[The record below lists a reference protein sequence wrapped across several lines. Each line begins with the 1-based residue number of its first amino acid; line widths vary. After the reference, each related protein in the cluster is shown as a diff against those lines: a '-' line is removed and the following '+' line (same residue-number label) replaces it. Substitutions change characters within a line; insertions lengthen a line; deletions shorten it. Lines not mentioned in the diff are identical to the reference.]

1 MLAKTYS
8 FTTIGIDSTAVDV
21 EIDLR
26 KGGQESFTTIVG
38 LPDAAVKESKERL
51 FSAIINSALQFPRK
65 RILVNLA
72 PADIKKH
79 GPVFDLPMA
88 IGILIA
94 SEQILSPP
102 EKSIAFIGELA
113 LDGSV
118 RPVRG
123 ALSVAIA
130 ARAAGFQKL
139 VVPKDNAIEAGLV
152 PGIDIFPVATLGQVV
167 KLIESPTEFEPI
179 NLNCEEIFY
188 QNHFYEIDFK
198 DIKGQEHAKRAS
210 EIAVAGGHNMILV
223 GPPGSGKTMLAKRIA
238 TLMPEMTL
246 EEAIE
251 TTRIHSVRGLLNS
264 NHQLIATRPFRSPHH
279 TISDVGL
286 IGGGA
291 SIEPGEVSL
300 ANNGVLFL
308 DEFPEFSR
316 RVLEVLRQPLEGGSV
331 TISRAAGTIT
341 FPARFM
347 LIAAMNPC
355 PCGYLTHPTKNC
367 TCSTRQISNYRS
379 KLSGPL
385 LDRIDIHVEM
395 PAVDYRDLVEK
406 QEGESSDTI
415 RQRCRV
421 VREIQYE
428 RFKNTKIKN
437 NAEMNNAAIKK
448 FCQLGSEAQNVLKM
462 AVDQLGFSA
471 RAYHRV
477 LRVSRTIAD
486 LAGETNIKAEHVLEA
501 VQYRNLDRSSW
512 HDF

>member
-1 MLAKTYS
+1 MLSRSYS
-8 FTTIGIDSTAVDV
+8 FTTIGIDSALVEV

-26 KGGQESFTTIVG
+26 TGGQEAFTSIVG
-38 LPDAAVKESKERL
+38 LPDTAVKESKERL
-51 FSAIINSALQFPRK
+51 FSAITNAAFKFPRK
-65 RILVNLA
+65 RILINLA

-94 SEQILSPP
+94 SDQLQPPP
-102 EKSIAFIGELA
+102 EKSIALIGELA

-130 ARAAGFQKL
+130 ARKAGIPRI
-139 VVPKDNAIEAGLV
+139 VVPRENATEAGLV
-152 PGIDIFPVATLGQVV
+152 PGIDVFSVGSLGEAV
-167 KLIESPTEFEPI
+167 KLIESPAEFEPVSVD
-179 NLNCEEIFY
+179 CKKVFK
-188 QNHFYEIDFK
+188 QNHDYGIDFK
-198 DIKGQEHAKRAS
+198 DIKGQEHAKRAT
-210 EIAVAGGHNMILV
+210 EIAVAGGHNMILI
-223 GPPGSGKTMLAKRIA
+223 GPPGSGKSMLAKRIA
-238 TLMPEMTL
+238 TVMPEMSL

-251 TTRIHSVRGLLNS
+251 TTRIHSVRGLLNTE
-264 NHQLIATRPFRSPHH
+264 HQLIATRPFRTPHH

-291 SIEPGEVSL
+291 NIEPGEVSL

-316 RVLEVLRQPLEGGSV
+316 RVLEVLRQPLEGGTV
-331 TISRAAGTIT
+331 TISRAAGTLT
-341 FPARFM
+341 FPAKFM

-355 PCGYLTHPTKNC
+355 PCGYLSHPTKSC

-395 PAVDYRDLVEK
+395 PAVDYRDLVDK
-406 QEGESSDTI
+406 REGVSSENI
-415 RQRCRV
+415 RDRCRIA
-421 VREIQYE
+421 RDLQRE
-428 RFKNTKIKN
+428 RFFDSKITC
-437 NAEMNNAAIKK
+437 NARMNNADVKK
-448 FCQLGSEAQNVLKM
+448 YCQLGDDAQNVLKM
-462 AVDQLGFSA
+462 AVEELGFSA

-486 LAGETNIKAEHVLEA
+486 MAHSDDIKPEHVLEA
-501 VQYRNLDRSSW
+501 VQYRNLDRSQW

>member
-1 MLAKTYS
+1 
-8 FTTIGIDSTAVDV
+8 
-21 EIDLR
+21 
-26 KGGQESFTTIVG
+26 
-38 LPDAAVKESKERL
+38 
-51 FSAIINSALQFPRK
+51 
-65 RILVNLA
+65 
-72 PADIKKH
+72 
-79 GPVFDLPMA
+79 
-88 IGILIA
+88 
-94 SEQILSPP
+94 
-102 EKSIAFIGELA
+102 
-113 LDGSV
+113 
-118 RPVRG
+118 
-123 ALSVAIA
+123 
-130 ARAAGFQKL
+130 
-139 VVPKDNAIEAGLV
+139 V
-152 PGIDIFPVATLGQVV
+152 PGIDIFPVSNLGQVI
-167 KLIESPTEFEPI
+167 KLIESPAEFEP
-179 NLNCEEIFY
+179 LLLDCDEIFY

-198 DIKGQEHAKRAS
+198 DIKGQEHAKRAA

-238 TLMPEMTL
+238 TLMPEMSL
-246 EEAIE
+246 EDAIE
-251 TTRIHSVRGLLNS
+251 TTRIHSVRGLLNQ
-264 NHQLIATRPFRSPHH
+264 NRQLIATRPFRSPHH

-331 TISRAAGTIT
+331 TISRASGTVT

-395 PAVDYRDLVEK
+395 PAVDYRDLAEK
-406 QEGESSDTI
+406 SEGEPSENI
-415 RQRCRV
+415 RARCREA
-421 VREIQYE
+421 REIQQKRY
-428 RFKNTKIKN
+428 KKSKVKN

-448 FCQLGSEAQNVLKM
+448 YCELGDEAQNVLKM
-462 AVDQLGFSA
+462 AVERLGFSA

-486 LAGETNIKAEHVLEA
+486 LAKEEKILPEHVLEA
-501 VQYRNLDRSSW
+501 VQYRNLDRATW

>member
-1 MLAKTYS
+1 MLSRSYS
-8 FTTIGIDSTAVDV
+8 FTTIGIDSALVEV

-26 KGGQESFTTIVG
+26 TGGQEAFTAIVG
-38 LPDAAVKESKERL
+38 LPDTAVKESKERL
-51 FSAIINSALQFPRK
+51 FSAITNAGFKFPRK
-65 RILVNLA
+65 RILINLA

-94 SEQILSPP
+94 SNQLQPPP
-102 EKSIAFIGELA
+102 EKSIALIGELA

-130 ARAAGFQKL
+130 ARKAGIPRII
-139 VVPKDNAIEAGLV
+139 VPRENAIEAGLV
-152 PGIDIFPVATLGQVV
+152 PGIDVFSVGSLGEAV
-167 KLIESPTEFEPI
+167 KLIEFPSEFEPVSVD
-179 NLNCEEIFY
+179 CKKVFK
-188 QNHFYEIDFK
+188 QNHNYEIDFK
-198 DIKGQEHAKRAS
+198 DIKGQEHAKRAT
-210 EIAVAGGHNMILV
+210 EIAVAGGHNMILI
-223 GPPGSGKTMLAKRIA
+223 GPPGSGKSMLAKRIA
-238 TLMPEMTL
+238 TIMPEMSL

-251 TTRIHSVRGLLNS
+251 TTRIHSVRGLLNTE
-264 NHQLIATRPFRSPHH
+264 HQLIATRPFRTPHH

-291 SIEPGEVSL
+291 NIEPGEVSL
-300 ANNGVLFL
+300 GNNGVLFL

-316 RVLEVLRQPLEGGSV
+316 RVLEVLRQPLEGGTV
-331 TISRAAGTIT
+331 TISRAAGTLT
-341 FPARFM
+341 FPAKFM

-355 PCGYLTHPTKNC
+355 PCGYLSHPTKSC
-367 TCSTRQISNYRS
+367 TCTTRQISNYRS

-395 PAVDYRDLVEK
+395 PAVDYRDLVDK
-406 QEGESSDTI
+406 REGESSETI
-415 RQRCRV
+415 RDRCRITRDV
-421 VREIQYE
+421 QRK
-428 RFKNTKIKN
+428 RFFDSKITC
-437 NAEMNNAAIKK
+437 NARMNNANVKK
-448 FCQLGSEAQNVLKM
+448 YCQLGDDAQNVLKM
-462 AVDQLGFSA
+462 AVEELGFSA

-486 LAGETNIKAEHVLEA
+486 MAHSENIKPEHVLEA
-501 VQYRNLDRSSW
+501 VQYRNLDRSQW

>member
-1 MLAKTYS
+1 MLSRCYS
-8 FTTIGIDSTAVDV
+8 FTTIGIDSALV
-21 EIDLR
+21 EVEVDLR
-26 KGGQESFTTIVG
+26 KGGQEAFTAIVG
-38 LPDAAVKESKERL
+38 LPDVAVKESKERL
-51 FSAIINSALQFPRK
+51 FSAITNSAFKFPRK
-65 RILVNLA
+65 RILINLA

-79 GPVFDLPMA
+79 GPVFDLAMA

-94 SEQILSPP
+94 SEQLQPPP
-102 EKSIAFIGELA
+102 ERSVAFIGELA

-130 ARAAGFQKL
+130 ARAAGFPRL
-139 VVPKDNAIEAGLV
+139 VVPRENAIEAGMV
-152 PGIDIFPVATLGQVV
+152 PGIDVFAVGSLGEVIN
-167 KLIESPTEFEPI
+167 LIESPTEFEPVSI
-179 NLNCEEIFY
+179 DCEEVFR
-188 QNHFYEIDFK
+188 QNHNYEIDFK
-198 DIKGQEHAKRAS
+198 DIKGQEHAKRAT
-210 EIAVAGGHNMILV
+210 EIAVAGGHNMILI
-223 GPPGSGKTMLAKRIA
+223 GPPGSGKSMLAKRIA
-238 TLMPEMTL
+238 TLMPEMSL

-251 TTRIHSVRGLLNS
+251 TTRIHSVRGLLNTE
-264 NHQLIATRPFRSPHH
+264 HQLIATRPFRTPHH

-291 SIEPGEVSL
+291 NIEPGEVSL

-331 TISRAAGTIT
+331 TISRAAGTLT
-341 FPARFM
+341 FPAKFM

-355 PCGYLTHPTKNC
+355 PCGYLSHPTKSC

-395 PAVDYRDLVEK
+395 PAVDYRDLVDK
-406 QEGESSDTI
+406 REGESSETI
-415 RQRCRV
+415 RDRCRTA
-421 VREIQYE
+421 REIQYK
-428 RFKNTKIKN
+428 RFASLKIN
-437 NAEMNNAAIKK
+437 CNARMNNAAIKK
-448 FCQLGSEAQNVLKM
+448 FCQLGDEAQNVLKM
-462 AVDQLGFSA
+462 AVEELGFSA

-486 LAGETNIKAEHVLEA
+486 MDKSENIKPEHVLEA
-501 VQYRNLDRSSW
+501 VQYRNLDRSQW

>member
-1 MLAKTYS
+1 MLSRCYS
-8 FTTIGIDSTAVDV
+8 FTTIGIDSALV
-21 EIDLR
+21 EVEVDLR
-26 KGGQESFTTIVG
+26 KGGQEAFTAIVG
-38 LPDAAVKESKERL
+38 LPDVAVKESKERL
-51 FSAIINSALQFPRK
+51 FSAITNSAFKFPRK
-65 RILVNLA
+65 RILINLA

-79 GPVFDLPMA
+79 GPVFDLAMA

-94 SEQILSPP
+94 SEQIQPP
-102 EKSIAFIGELA
+102 SEKSVAFIGELA

-130 ARAAGFQKL
+130 ARAAGFPRL
-139 VVPKDNAIEAGLV
+139 IVPRENAIEAGMV
-152 PGIDIFPVATLGQVV
+152 PGIDVFAVGSLGEAVN
-167 KLIESPTEFEPI
+167 LIESPIEFEPVSVD
-179 NLNCEEIFY
+179 CEEVFR
-188 QNHFYEIDFK
+188 QNHIYEIDFK
-198 DIKGQEHAKRAS
+198 DIKGQEHAKRAT
-210 EIAVAGGHNMILV
+210 EIAVAGGHNMILI
-223 GPPGSGKTMLAKRIA
+223 GPPGSGKSMLAKRIA
-238 TLMPEMTL
+238 TLMPEMSL

-251 TTRIHSVRGLLNS
+251 TTRIHSVRGLLNTE
-264 NHQLIATRPFRSPHH
+264 HQLIATRPFRTPHH

-291 SIEPGEVSL
+291 NIEPGEVSL

-316 RVLEVLRQPLEGGSV
+316 RVLEVLRQPLEGGNV
-331 TISRAAGTIT
+331 TISRAAGTLT
-341 FPARFM
+341 FPAKFM

-355 PCGYLTHPTKNC
+355 PCGYLSHPTKSC

-395 PAVDYRDLVEK
+395 PAVDYRDLVDK
-406 QEGESSDTI
+406 REGESSETI
-415 RQRCRV
+415 RDRCRTA
-421 VREIQYE
+421 REIQHK
-428 RFKNTKIKN
+428 RFASLKIN
-437 NAEMNNAAIKK
+437 CNARMNNAAIKK
-448 FCQLGSEAQNVLKM
+448 FCQLGDEAQNVLKM
-462 AVDQLGFSA
+462 AVEELGFSA

-486 LAGETNIKAEHVLEA
+486 MDKSENIKPEHVLEA
-501 VQYRNLDRSSW
+501 VQYRNLDRSQW

>member
-1 MLAKTYS
+1 MLSRSYS
-8 FTTIGIDSTAVDV
+8 FTTIGIDSALVEV

-26 KGGQESFTTIVG
+26 TGGQEAFTAIVG
-38 LPDAAVKESKERL
+38 LPDTAVKESKERL
-51 FSAIINSALQFPRK
+51 FSAVTNAGFKFPRK
-65 RILVNLA
+65 RILINLA

-94 SEQILSPP
+94 SNQLQPPP
-102 EKSIAFIGELA
+102 EKSIALIGELA

-130 ARAAGFQKL
+130 ARKAGIPRII
-139 VVPKDNAIEAGLV
+139 VPRENAIEAGLV
-152 PGIDIFPVATLGQVV
+152 PGIDVFSVGSLGEAV
-167 KLIESPTEFEPI
+167 KLIEFPSEFEPVSVD
-179 NLNCEEIFY
+179 CEKVFK
-188 QNHFYEIDFK
+188 QNHNYEIDFK
-198 DIKGQEHAKRAS
+198 DIKGQEHAKRAT
-210 EIAVAGGHNMILV
+210 EIAVAGGHNMILI
-223 GPPGSGKTMLAKRIA
+223 GPPGSGKSMLAKRIA
-238 TLMPEMTL
+238 TIMPEMSL

-251 TTRIHSVRGLLNS
+251 TTRIHSVRGLLNTE
-264 NHQLIATRPFRSPHH
+264 HQLIATRPFRTPHH

-291 SIEPGEVSL
+291 NIEPGEVSL
-300 ANNGVLFL
+300 GNNGVLFL

-316 RVLEVLRQPLEGGSV
+316 RVLEVLRQPLEGGTV
-331 TISRAAGTIT
+331 TISRAAGTLT
-341 FPARFM
+341 FPAKFM

-355 PCGYLTHPTKNC
+355 PCGYLSHPTKSC
-367 TCSTRQISNYRS
+367 TCTTRQISNYRS

-395 PAVDYRDLVEK
+395 PAVDYRDLVDK
-406 QEGESSDTI
+406 REGESSETI
-415 RQRCRV
+415 RDRCRITRDV
-421 VREIQYE
+421 QRK
-428 RFKNTKIKN
+428 RFFDSKITC
-437 NAEMNNAAIKK
+437 NARMNNANVKK
-448 FCQLGSEAQNVLKM
+448 YCQLGDDAQNVLKM
-462 AVDQLGFSA
+462 AVEELGFSA

-486 LAGETNIKAEHVLEA
+486 MAHSENIKPEHVLEA
-501 VQYRNLDRSSW
+501 VQYRNLDRSQW